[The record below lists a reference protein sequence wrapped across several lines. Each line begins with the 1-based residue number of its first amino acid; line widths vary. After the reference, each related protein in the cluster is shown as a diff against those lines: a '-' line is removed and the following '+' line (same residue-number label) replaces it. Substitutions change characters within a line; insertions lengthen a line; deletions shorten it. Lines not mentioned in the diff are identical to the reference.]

1 MQPLSPSHQTHLDA
15 YGEYLRQKTMTEKS
29 RQRPLNLIRRYLHY
43 LDEAYPGI
51 AATRISYPQCCG
63 FLQTLKHLKVS
74 SYNTYLIDL
83 RGFLQFLE
91 KQHGA
96 KPVSHELKCETM
108 EQNLPRDLPLS
119 LMQQLCTPT
128 AAEAEV
134 LQTCLL
140 AMRDQAIIELL
151 WSTGM
156 RSCELLQLR
165 VGDFSSDLGICA
177 VTAAKHGVDH
187 DAYLGKPAIAALR
200 RYFTARGLHLRKD
213 AHVWAFPGRK
223 EQRPLSYSALNDL
236 VKKLGRVR
244 TGCPVTPHLIRHA
257 FATQMLIR
265 CGCLRSVQLLLG
277 HASIKNTERY
287 CKLRLLHLHKAVQG
301 FHPHGSRA
309 GKAKND
315 TEALD
320 RKEANE

>member
-96 KPVSHELKCETM
+96 RPVSHELKCETM

-128 AAEAEV
+128 AAEAEA

-213 AHVWAFPGRK
+213 AHV
-223 EQRPLSYSALNDL
+223 
-236 VKKLGRVR
+236 
-244 TGCPVTPHLIRHA
+244 
-257 FATQMLIR
+257 
-265 CGCLRSVQLLLG
+265 
-277 HASIKNTERY
+277 
-287 CKLRLLHLHKAVQG
+287 
-301 FHPHGSRA
+301 
-309 GKAKND
+309 
-315 TEALD
+315 
-320 RKEANE
+320 